1 LTDNSSP
8 LAAQITGFYFRG
20 QVITQINTFFYI
32 RVIIIGVFIT
42 DIGKPFEEFCSADPG
57 VMVDL
62 KRFSGRQDSMQ
73 LKQKY
78 GLKDRQPVIGTV
90 GRLVA
95 EKGQA
100 CLIESLSEIKAD
112 FPDLICLF
120 VGQGPLLEP
129 LKQAALTA
137 GVWDMCRFTGP
148 VDQIEDIYAMLDLF
162 VLPSL
167 REPFGLAILE
177 AMASGVAVL
186 ATDAGG
192 PSAYIRSG
200 VNGLLVPPED
210 PAAMAAG

>member
-1 LTDNSSP
+1 
-8 LAAQITGFYFRG
+8 
-20 QVITQINTFFYI
+20 
-32 RVIIIGVFIT
+32 
-42 DIGKPFEEFCSADPG
+42 
-57 VMVDL
+57 
-62 KRFSGRQDSMQ
+62 MQ

-210 PAAMAAG
+210 PAAMAAGIMQMLSDRLFREEIAETGRQTVTERFDIIKTVQKIEAVYSSL